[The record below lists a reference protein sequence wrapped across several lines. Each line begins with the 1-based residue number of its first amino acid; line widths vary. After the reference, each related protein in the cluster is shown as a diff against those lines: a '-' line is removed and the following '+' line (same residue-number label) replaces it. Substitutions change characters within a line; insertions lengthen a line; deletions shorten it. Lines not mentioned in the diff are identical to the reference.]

1 MKQATLKAVI
11 IDDEAH
17 CIDGLITL
25 LDRYAKDIIVDTHY
39 TSAKEALL
47 GLRES
52 QPDLVFLD
60 VEMPWMNGIELLTA
74 IGEVQFHVIF
84 TTAHDKYA
92 VQAFRLSAIDYLLKP
107 IDKNSLS
114 EALKRVLNQNT
125 SQINEGIKQL
135 NHNLVNSETQ
145 HRIAIPTREGLDYIL
160 IEDILYCVADSNYTH
175 IVLTENRK
183 LLMSKPL
190 KELTIQLR
198 PYNYL
203 RIHNSYLINLNHMI
217 KYVRGNAGYVVMAD
231 GKDLAVSR
239 TRKQDLLKKVGMV

>member
-1 MKQATLKAVI
+1 MKQKNLRAVI

-17 CIDGLITL
+17 CIDGLKNL
-25 LDRYAKDIIVDTHY
+25 LDKHSKDIIVDAYY

-74 IGEVQFHVIF
+74 LGEVKFHVIF
-84 TTAHDKYA
+84 TTAHDQYA

-107 IDKNSLS
+107 IDKKNLLEAIARVTQKKDTQTNESL
-114 EALKRVLNQNT
+114 
-125 SQINEGIKQL
+125 KQL
-135 NHNLVNSETQ
+135 NHNLIHSELQ

-160 IEDILYCVADSNYTH
+160 IENILYCTADSNYTH
-175 IVLTENRK
+175 IICTDNCK

-190 KELTIQLR
+190 KELTQQLK

-203 RIHNSYLINLNHMI
+203 RIHNSYLINLNHMV

-231 GKDLAVSR
+231 GKNLTVSR
-239 TRKQDLLKKVGMV
+239 TRKQDLLNKIGVV